1 MTEGTDPARIA
12 EVRDALVA
20 AGGIDAAIPLLH
32 QCAARTDVA
41 ALVALV
47 EASAGLGDLAPVVRE
62 ALYLLHQVFP
72 VPVTRGAV
80 ARLAPL
86 TPDTEAVQN
95 DLGFVLHASGDPE
108 GAGRAFGRAAAPTQ
122 AVPGRGTVIHSNLN
136 VTMYH

>member
-47 EASAGLGDLAPVVRE
+47 EASAGLGDSKSLICHPATTTHQRLSVEEKRQLGIEDGVVRLSVGLE
-62 ALYLLHQVFP
+62 DPDDLIEDL
-72 VPVTRGAV
+72 TRT
-80 ARLAPL
+80 L
-86 TPDTEAVQN
+86 DT
-95 DLGFVLHASGDPE
+95 L
-108 GAGRAFGRAAAPTQ
+108 
-122 AVPGRGTVIHSNLN
+122 
-136 VTMYH
+136 